1 MGKNTKNQEIAPH
14 PFLHKE
20 SNTIV
25 TKAIYN
31 ALTTKITNTLS
42 TGQSYSPTHN
52 VVLFPKLENTKT
64 NKENTLNNK

>member
-1 MGKNTKNQEIAPH
+1 MGKNTKNQEMAPH

-31 ALTTKITNTLS
+31 TLITKMTNTLS
-42 TGQSYSPTHN
+42 TGQSYSPTHR
-52 VVLFPKLENTKT
+52 VVLFPKLEKTNT
-64 NKENTLNNK
+64 NKENKLNKR